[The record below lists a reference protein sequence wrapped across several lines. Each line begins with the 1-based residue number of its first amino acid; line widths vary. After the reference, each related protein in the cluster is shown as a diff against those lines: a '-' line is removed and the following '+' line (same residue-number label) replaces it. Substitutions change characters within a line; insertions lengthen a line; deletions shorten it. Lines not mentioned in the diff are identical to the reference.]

1 MSFFI
6 NSIINSFSGG
16 NTSKN
21 ANDDFEMIET
31 IPRSNNNFTKDI
43 IIYCRVS
50 TKEQD
55 IASQKHEC
63 VQYCESNSFNVIE
76 TINEKCS
83 AYRSNQPLLLNI
95 LQNNTN
101 VNLLV
106 HSVDRFSR
114 NINSVDTFINL
125 METNNIVLNT
135 VKGNIDISTAQG
147 KFELRNLVLAAQY
160 ESELIGERV
169 RRNVK
174 YKRDNNIL
182 VGRAPYGYKYNKET
196 KSLIRV
202 DEEQFVIK
210 FILRYV
216 GKQMT
221 LGNLTESLYA
231 LMKSLN
237 LPESYFVPIEITTED
252 KKYTYKTFQK
262 DDTIRITNILLCQ
275 VLNDYLIQRRGRN
288 WTLRTMKMIIE
299 IELKTF
305 NNLKI

>member
-1 MSFFI
+1 
-6 NSIINSFSGG
+6 
-16 NTSKN
+16 
-21 ANDDFEMIET
+21 
-31 IPRSNNNFTKDI
+31 
-43 IIYCRVS
+43 
-50 TKEQD
+50 
-55 IASQKHEC
+55 
-63 VQYCESNSFNVIE
+63 
-76 TINEKCS
+76 
-83 AYRSNQPLLLNI
+83 
-95 LQNNTN
+95 
-101 VNLLV
+101 
-106 HSVDRFSR
+106 
-114 NINSVDTFINL
+114 